1 MARRGRRQSISPRK
15 SPESHRTRR
24 ERGLLTTREREIL
37 NHIWMG
43 YTNKEMA
50 PRLRISVKTI
60 AAHRANIMRK
70 MRVTNIA
77 ELLRTTIHSG
87 VLAII

>member
-1 MARRGRRQSISPRK
+1 
-15 SPESHRTRR
+15 
-24 ERGLLTTREREIL
+24 
-37 NHIWMG
+37 MG